1 MAKKAAVIRGDGTGP
16 ELVDATMEVLRA
28 VGATE
33 RIEFI
38 PCEAGAEY
46 HHATGSR
53 SYVPEETWM
62 VLDASDACLKGPTT
76 TEPGPDTPRSVA
88 VSIRQRYDL
97 YANVRPVR
105 TFKGWEGPLG
115 AVDMLFVREGTE
127 GLYSGIEFKLG
138 EDAAAAVRK
147 ITRRSCEKVI
157 RFAFGQ
163 AVERGWSKVIA
174 INKANILKVTDGLW
188 LEVFRKVGA
197 DYPNVM
203 KEEYFVDNF
212 AQQLVKNPQVFNKN
226 VIVGTNLF
234 MDILSEEASG
244 LIGSIGMVYSAN
256 MGDRF
261 AMFEPAHGSSPK
273 YKGQDKVNPT
283 ATILSGAWMLKYL
296 GEVRLGEAIFA
307 GVDKVVE
314 EGKVLT
320 YDLKGKA
327 GTREMAR
334 AIAQKAVEHLATH

>member
-1 MAKKAAVIRGDGTGP
+1 
-16 ELVDATMEVLRA
+16 
-28 VGATE
+28 
-33 RIEFI
+33 
-38 PCEAGAEY
+38 
-46 HHATGSR
+46 
-53 SYVPEETWM
+53 
-62 VLDASDACLKGPTT
+62 
-76 TEPGPDTPRSVA
+76 
-88 VSIRQRYDL
+88 
-97 YANVRPVR
+97 
-105 TFKGWEGPLG
+105 
-115 AVDMLFVREGTE
+115 
-127 GLYSGIEFKLG
+127 
-138 EDAAAAVRK
+138 
-147 ITRRSCEKVI
+147 
-157 RFAFGQ
+157 
-163 AVERGWSKVIA
+163 
-174 INKANILKVTDGLW
+174 
-188 LEVFRKVGA
+188 
-197 DYPNVM
+197 
-203 KEEYFVDNF
+203 
-212 AQQLVKNPQVFNKN
+212 
-226 VIVGTNLF
+226 VGTNLF